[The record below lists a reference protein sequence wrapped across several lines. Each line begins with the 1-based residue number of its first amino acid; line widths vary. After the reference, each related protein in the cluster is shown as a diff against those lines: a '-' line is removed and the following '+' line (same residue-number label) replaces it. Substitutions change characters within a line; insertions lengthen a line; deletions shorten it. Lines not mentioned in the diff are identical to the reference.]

1 MTEFSKFF
9 SPDSLALIGA
19 SNDPSKWGF
28 RILNNIIIGG
38 YQGRVYPVNP
48 TQQEILGKKVYKRLA
63 DIPEVPDY
71 AVIVVPP
78 PVIVEA
84 VRDCVKKGIKAAV
97 VITAGFAE
105 VGQKG
110 AALQAEM
117 VAEAKRGGLRFIG
130 PNCFGLVSPYHK
142 LYSQMPPVY
151 PPAGPLA
158 VVSQSGNVGLTIA
171 RRAMMLNFG
180 VSRMISTGNEA
191 DLHAEDF
198 LEFLGT
204 DDKTKIILSY
214 VEGFKE
220 GRKFFNIAKEVSRK
234 KPIIMIKV
242 GETEAG
248 ASAARSHTAA
258 LSGADTVFDGACR
271 QAGVLRVHNLNDLM
285 NMGYGFLCNPLPRG
299 RRVAI
304 STFGGGWGVL
314 AADACAKLGLDVVRL
329 PEEVLRELDSFM
341 PAWWSRNNPV
351 DLVAGDVSIQPRVIE
366 VLARCD
372 RVDSIIAL
380 GVPFPMIARSPLPP
394 TEEERKKRAQDIIG
408 HFVHFFRQIRE
419 TSAKYRK
426 PIIVAAEFV
435 FPLAYAHME
444 REIRCAI
451 AAENSFCYTM
461 PDEAAMVL
469 SAMVRY
475 SEYLQRS
482 R

>member
-1 MTEFSKFF
+1 MTEFNKFF

-19 SNDPSKWGF
+19 STDPSKWGF
-28 RILNNIIIGG
+28 RILNNIIRGG
-38 YQGRVYPVNP
+38 YEGRVYPVNP
-48 TQQEILGKKVYKRLA
+48 TKEEILGKKVYKSVA

-84 VRDCVKKGIKAAV
+84 VSDCVKKGIKAAV

-105 VGQKG
+105 VGKSG
-110 AALQAEM
+110 AELQARM
-117 VAEAKRGGLRFIG
+117 VDVARKGGLRFIG

-151 PPAGPLA
+151 PPPGPLA
-158 VVSQSGNVGLTIA
+158 VVSQSGNIGLTIA

-180 VSRMISTGNEA
+180 VSRIVSTGNEA

-204 DDKTKIILSY
+204 DEKTKVILSY
-214 VEGFKE
+214 IEGLKD
-220 GRKFFNIAKEVSRK
+220 GRRFFNIAREVSRN
-234 KPIIMIKV
+234 KPFIMIKV

-258 LSGADTVFDGACR
+258 LSGSDNVFDGACR
-271 QAGVLRVHNLNDLM
+271 QAGILRVHNLNDLM
-285 NMGYGFLCNPLPRG
+285 DLGYGFLCNPLPRG

-314 AADACAKLGLDVVRL
+314 AADACAKLGLDVVKL
-329 PEEVLRELDSFM
+329 PHNVIKELDSFM

-351 DLVAGDVSIQPRVIE
+351 DLVAGDVSIQPRVID
-366 VLARCD
+366 VLASCD
-372 RVDSIIAL
+372 QVDSVIAL
-380 GVPFPMIARSPLPP
+380 GVPFPMIARAPVP
-394 TEEERKKRAQDIIG
+394 TDEEERQKRKKEIIEHFAQ
-408 HFVHFFRQIRE
+408 FFRQVRE
-419 TSAKYRK
+419 TSARYGK
-426 PIIVAAEFV
+426 PVIVAAEFV
-435 FPLAYAHME
+435 FPVAYAHLE
-444 REIRCAI
+444 REIKCVI
-451 AAENSFCYTM
+451 AAENSYCYNM
-461 PDEAAMVL
+461 PDEAARVL
-469 SAMVRY
+469 SNMVRY
-475 SEYLQRS
+475 SEYLEKS